1 MQIFK
6 KSRQIVMSYVVIT
19 LGLMLYTFGWSAFM
33 LPMKIVGGG
42 VSGMSAILYYAVGI
56 HVPIGVLNFIF
67 NAILVAIGFKMLGS
81 KFGANTIYGI
91 IMSSLCFILWQQVLQ
106 VDTWFDVEHFGVFMC
121 AVLGG
126 VCCGAGI
133 GLSFIMGGNS
143 GGTDI
148 IALIVCKYHN
158 ISPGRVIM
166 LIDVVI
172 IGCSF
177 FVSHKLDNVICGYV
191 VMVVMTYVLDMVL
204 DGNKQSYQV
213 MVFSSKNDE
222 IGDAVTKE
230 VGRGALGE
238 LTHLGSLLRQV
249 VERCGQVF
257 LDLLEDLGLGG
268 ALELERH
275 RGGGLE
281 FDGHAT
287 ELGQQVE
294 VVETADE
301 ISDTAVDRSVGAGVG
316 AVLDAGDHGVC
327 RVDSGVHV
335 VPPGTCV
342 DGIGV
347 DGAAYR
353 RELGVVVVPHTVGVV
368 GTDGVLVG
376 TVVEQ
381 AVACLGAVVVAE
393 VRIQADD
400 ELVKTFGGGEVVGAA
415 HGGMLLLEEILAA
428 GDRDDHGSCQQ
439 TGKDIFVH
447 FHIPNTLSG

>member
-91 IMSSLCFILWQQVLQ
+91 IMSSLCFILWQQVLK

-191 VMVVMTYVLDMVL
+191 VMVVMTFVLDMVL

-230 VGRGALGE
+230 VGRGATL
-238 LTHLGSLLRQV
+238 
-249 VERCGQVF
+249 
-257 LDLLEDLGLGG
+257 
-268 ALELERH
+268 
-275 RGGGLE
+275 
-281 FDGHAT
+281 
-287 ELGQQVE
+287 
-294 VVETADE
+294 
-301 ISDTAVDRSVGAGVG
+301 
-316 AVLDAGDHGVC
+316 LDAEGCYTKNSQKVLLMMVHRTDKPHVMQIIHRIDENAFVSVSKAEGV
-327 RVDSGVHV
+327 
-335 VPPGTCV
+335 
-342 DGIGV
+342 
-347 DGAAYR
+347 Y
-353 RELGVVVVPHTVGVV
+353 
-368 GTDGVLVG
+368 
-376 TVVEQ
+376 
-381 AVACLGAVVVAE
+381 
-393 VRIQADD
+393 
-400 ELVKTFGGGEVVGAA
+400 
-415 HGGMLLLEEILAA
+415 
-428 GDRDDHGSCQQ
+428 
-439 TGKDIFVH
+439 GKNFEK
-447 FHIPNTLSG
+447 LKL